1 MPKKSIGTSWNN
13 LIQVFKNWRTKF
25 QWPKL
30 KQWAYF
36 FKVLS
41 KKEKY
46 IFGGLILILVTASI
60 IWPVVSYHKKTQPV
74 ASSGG
79 KYTEGLIGQPRYINP
94 LLAQYNDTDRDLT
107 GLVFSGLL
115 KYNCQGELIL
125 DLAENYTI
133 SDDGK
138 TYEVFLKKNVK
149 WHDNESFS
157 ADDIVY
163 TIETIQDPAYTSP
176 LRTNWQ
182 GVLVEKI
189 NQFSVRFVLKTP
201 YAPFLHHLTA
211 GILPRHLW
219 QGIDETNFP
228 LAQHHL
234 EPVGTGPYQFKKLQ
248 KDRNGNVRYFEL
260 DKFAD
265 YYGPQPKIDTLA
277 FKFYPNPE
285 DAIEGLNKIEVDGLA
300 YISSQNKNKIQNLA
314 EFDIRIFYLPRYFA
328 VFFNQTQSKA
338 LADKQ
343 VRWALNLAAN
353 KQTIVND
360 LLANQGQIVHS
371 PFTYASLDQAI
382 KENIIDFDLEKA
394 KQVLEEAGWQE
405 PSLPEKAE
413 EEPENESSEENNE
426 IKENDRLVKNDQ
438 GLLVRQKT
446 INNDTLP
453 SLLEIDLVTT
463 DWPELSSVAQ
473 ALKKQWEQIGA
484 KINLVIVD
492 LAAIQADYIKPRAY
506 QALLFGEILG
516 PDPDPFAFWHSSQ
529 KKDPG
534 LNLALYDNKKAD
546 QLLEQARQEMD
557 SEVRTQKYQEFQQ
570 ILAEDMPAVFLYNP
584 TYLYPIPNKI
594 KGANI
599 ERIYLPYQRFCQ
611 IEEWYTK
618 TKRTP
623 K

>member
-1 MPKKSIGTSWNN
+1 MAKKSIGTSWNN
-13 LIQVFKNWRTKF
+13 LIQGFKNWRSRFK
-25 QWPKL
+25 WPKL

-36 FKVLS
+36 FKVLN

-46 IFGGLILILVTASI
+46 IFGGLILILAATAI
-60 IWPVVSYHKKTQPV
+60 IWPVISYHQKTEPI

-125 DLAENYTI
+125 DLAENYTV

-149 WHDNESFS
+149 WHDNENFN
-157 ADDIVY
+157 ADDVVY
-163 TIETIQDPAYTSP
+163 TIETIQDPAYASP
-176 LRTNWQ
+176 LRINWQ

-189 NQFSVRFVLKTP
+189 DQYSLRFVLKTS
-201 YAPFLHHLTA
+201 YAPFLHHLTV

-219 QGIDETNFP
+219 QGIDETNFA

-265 YYGPQPKIDTLA
+265 YYGVQPKIDTLA

-285 DAIEGLNKIEVDGLA
+285 DAIEGLNKAEVDGLA
-300 YISSQNKNKIQNLA
+300 YIIPQNKNKIQNLS
-314 EFDIRIFYLPRYFA
+314 EFDIRAFYLPRYFA
-328 VFFNQTQSKA
+328 VFFNQTQSKS

-343 VRWALNLAAN
+343 VRYALNLATD
-353 KQTIVND
+353 KQAIINE
-360 LLANQGQIVHS
+360 LFEGNSQIIHS
-371 PFTYASLDQAI
+371 PFSYTNFSQSPQ
-382 KENIIDFDLEKA
+382 ENIIDFDLEKA
-394 KQVLEEAGWQE
+394 RQVLTEAGWQE
-405 PSLPEKAE
+405 PTLPEETE
-413 EEPENESSEENNE
+413 ESKEESSEEN
-426 IKENDRLVKNDQ
+426 KETEENNQPIRNDQ
-438 GLLVRQKT
+438 SLLVRQKT
-446 INNDTLP
+446 INNDAEA

-463 DWPELSSVAQ
+463 DWPELSNVAQ
-473 ALKKQWEQIGA
+473 VLKNQWEQIGA

-492 LAAIQADYIKPRAY
+492 LAAIQTDYIKPRAY

-534 LNLALYDNKKAD
+534 LNLSLYDNKKAD

-557 SEVRTQKYQEFQQ
+557 PEVRIQKYQEFQQ
-570 ILAEDMPAVFLYNP
+570 ILTEDMPAVFLYNP